1 MVKPSPLVGKLVRCI
16 VLEPLLGS
24 VNAERCLLFILARE
38 EGYASE
44 IAKFFDTDLY
54 GIQKQLDKLE
64 AGGVLASYKAGR
76 TRLYRFNPR
85 YSFLKELRA
94 LLDKALGFYPTDEQE
109 RLRVVRRRPRR
120 RGKPL

>member
-1 MVKPSPLVGKLVRCI
+1 M
-16 VLEPLLGS
+16 LEPLLGS
-24 VNAERCLLFILARE
+24 TNAERVLLFLLARE

-44 IAKFFDTDLY
+44 MAAFFDTDLY

-64 AGGVLASYKAGR
+64 AGGVLASRTAGR
-76 TRLYRFNPR
+76 TRLYRFSPR
-85 YSFLKELRA
+85 YAFLRELQA
-94 LLDKALGFYPTDEQE
+94 LLQKALSRYAPAEQE

>member
-1 MVKPSPLVGKLVRCI
+1 M
-16 VLEPLLGS
+16 LEPLLGS
-24 VNAERCLLFILARE
+24 ANAERCLLFILARE

-44 IAKFFDTDLY
+44 ISKFFDTDLY
-54 GIQKQLDKLE
+54 GIQRQLDRLE
-64 AGGVLASYKAGR
+64 TGGVLASYRVGR

-85 YSFLKELRA
+85 YSFLKDLKA
-94 LLDKALGFYPTDEQE
+94 LLKKALGFYPVDEQE

>member
-1 MVKPSPLVGKLVRCI
+1 MRYDM
-16 VLEPLLGS
+16 LEPLLGS

-44 IAKFFDTDLY
+44 IARFFDTDLY

-64 AGGVLASYKAGR
+64 TGGVLASYKAGR

-85 YSFLKELRA
+85 YSFLKELRS
-94 LLDKALGFYPTDEQE
+94 LLEKALGFYPTDEQE
-109 RLRVVRRRPRR
+109 RLQVVRRRPRR

>member
-1 MVKPSPLVGKLVRCI
+1 M
-16 VLEPLLGS
+16 LEPLLGS
-24 VNAERCLLFILARE
+24 VNAERCLLFILARN

-44 IAKFFDTDLY
+44 MAKFFDTDLY
-54 GIQKQLDKLE
+54 GVQKQLDKLE
-64 AGGVLASYKAGR
+64 SGGVLVSYKAGR

-94 LLDKALGFYPTDEQE
+94 LLEKALGFYPTDEQE
-109 RLRVVRRRPRR
+109 RLRIVRRRPRR

>member
-1 MVKPSPLVGKLVRCI
+1 M
-16 VLEPLLGS
+16 LEPLLGS
-24 VNAERCLLFILARE
+24 VNAERCLLFILTRE

-44 IAKFFDTDLY
+44 VARFFDTDLY
-54 GIQKQLDKLE
+54 GIQRQLDRLE
-64 AGGVLASYKAGR
+64 TGGVLASYQAGR

-85 YSFLKELRA
+85 YSFLRELKV
-94 LLDKALGFYPTDEQE
+94 LLDKALGFYPPDEQE

>member
-1 MVKPSPLVGKLVRCI
+1 M
-16 VLEPLLGS
+16 LEPLLGS

-44 IAKFFDTDLY
+44 MAKFFDTDLY

-85 YSFLKELRA
+85 YSFLKELKA
-94 LLDKALGFYPTDEQE
+94 LLDKALGFYSTDEQE